1 MQRNF
6 ATVNIP
12 GCPICSKGGDSE
24 FMMAVFGKAVEPLS
38 SRVSERQLSP
48 HHKF

>member
-1 MQRNF
+1 MEASF
-6 ATVNIP
+6 CFI
-12 GCPICSKGGDSE
+12 GGDSE

-38 SRVSERQLSP
+38 SWLSERLLLP